1 MIIFGNL
8 SAIIVLMYE
17 LVTRYRLKE
26 GVFISL
32 FFPAAFALSDGKHST
47 TVLHFISS
55 FLIIFSQW
63 CMNFAVVNFR
73 SPKAGSLK
81 RRIPALYQQLILSYV
96 FSVLIYVSIGLLLDI
111 ITGRLLS
118 TSRGNWGNS
127 FSTWFFIC
135 LQLFLFN
142 TLILLIKHA
151 YDSNAEKKDIA
162 LENERLK
169 RAHLHA
175 THEALKQQINPHFL
189 FNSLTT
195 LKSLTKHDP
204 PQAVE
209 FISELASVYRYMLQ
223 HQDKNMVTVG
233 EELDFVRSYLYLL
246 RIRFGDAIY
255 TEITVPEGV
264 LHYTMPPN
272 TLQLL
277 VENAVKHNR
286 LSQKKPLFISIFLSG
301 EYLTVKNNLQPKPA
315 EFASSRLGLQN
326 ISSRYVLLK
335 GRDIVVQVNEQEF
348 WVLLPLREAAGSR
361 EQEAGSRR

>member
-1 MIIFGNL
+1 VF
-8 SAIIVLMYE
+8 IIVPMYN
-17 LVTRYRLKE
+17 LVTSYRLKE
-26 GVFISL
+26 GVFVSL
-32 FFPAAFALSDGKHST
+32 FFPAAFALSDSSRT
-47 TVLHFISS
+47 TTLIHFVSS
-55 FLIIFSQW
+55 FLIILAQW
-63 CMNFAVVNFR
+63 CMNFALVSFR
-73 SPKAGSLK
+73 TPKVGAPTRGVALLY
-81 RRIPALYQQLILSYV
+81 RRIFLSYV
-96 FSVLIYVSIGLLLDI
+96 FSVLIYLCIGLLLNVVS
-111 ITGRLLS
+111 GKLLS
-118 TSRGNWGNS
+118 TTRGNWGHS
-127 FSTWFFIC
+127 FSSWFFIC

-151 YDSNAEKKDIA
+151 YDSNAEKRDIA

-169 RAHLHA
+169 REHLHA

-204 PQAVE
+204 PQAVD

-246 RIRFGDAIY
+246 RIRFGDAIF
-255 TEITVPEGV
+255 TDIQVPEAV
-264 LHYTMPPN
+264 LNHTMPPN

-286 LSQKKPLFISIFLSG
+286 LSQKKPLSISIYIAGDFFV
-301 EYLTVKNNLQPKPA
+301 VKNNLQPKPA
-315 EFASSRLGLQN
+315 ESDSSRVGLHN

-335 GRDIVVQVNEQEF
+335 GRDIVVQVDDNDF
-348 WVLLPLREAAGSR
+348 WVLLPLS
-361 EQEAGSRR
+361 